1 MFYLTSAGT
10 ISTMTVN
17 KMENQV
23 SAETQVLKFESR
35 NLDTNFLRLNMKNL
49 KRKSME
55 IHSPTL

>member
-35 NLDTNFLRLNMKNL
+35 NLDTNFFFF
-49 KRKSME
+49 
-55 IHSPTL
+55 